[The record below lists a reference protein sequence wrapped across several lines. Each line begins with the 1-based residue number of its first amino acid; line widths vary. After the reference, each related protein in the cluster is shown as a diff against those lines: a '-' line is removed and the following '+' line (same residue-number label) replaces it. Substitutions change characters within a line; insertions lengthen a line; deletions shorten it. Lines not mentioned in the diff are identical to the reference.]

1 MTTNPTLE
9 TALRHDRV
17 VVGVSLALV
26 TAIAWTWLAIQAVEM
41 DAMAMAMLTPW
52 TMADALA
59 TFAMWTV
66 MMIGM
71 MLPSAAPM
79 ILLYALV
86 ARKQGAKERTESG
99 QGFAPIGIFA
109 AGYLIA
115 WTGFSI
121 AATALQWGLEQTALL
136 SPKMAG
142 ASPYFGGG
150 LLLAAGLYQLTP
162 LKQACLEN
170 CRSPI
175 TFLSRS
181 WRPGYAGAMTMG
193 VHHGVYCVG
202 CCWVLMLLLF
212 LLGVMNL
219 LWVAAI
225 AAFVLLE
232 KIMPQ
237 GKLMGRAAGVLFAI
251 AGVMM
256 MAWG

>member
-1 MTTNPTLE
+1 MAAPAPLE
-9 TALRHDRV
+9 TALRHDRM
-17 VVGVSLALV
+17 VVGVTLAAV
-26 TAIAWTWLAIQAVEM
+26 IVVAWVWLADQALEM
-41 DAMAMAMLTPW
+41 EAMTMATLSPW
-52 TMADALA
+52 SMADAWT

-86 ARKQGAKERTESG
+86 ARKRGSPSRD
-99 QGFAPIGIFA
+99 FAHIGIFTG
-109 AGYLIA
+109 GYLIA
-115 WTGFSI
+115 WTLFSI
-121 AATALQWGLEQTALL
+121 AATALQWGFEQTALL
-136 SPKMAG
+136 SPMMAS

-150 LLLAAGLYQLTP
+150 LLIAAGIYQLTP
-162 LKQACLEN
+162 LKQACLNN

-175 TFLSRS
+175 DFLSRS
-181 WRPGYAGAMTMG
+181 WRPGKAGAVIMG

-202 CCWVLMLLLF
+202 CCWALMALLF

-219 LWVAAI
+219 LWVAAL

-232 KIMPQ
+232 KIASY
-237 GKLMGRAAGVLFAI
+237 GNVLGRAAGVLMTL

-256 MAWG
+256 MTQG